1 MSSPRLSPLSS
12 AVIAGCVHRG
22 SLRRLV
28 HAYERLCAE
37 VRNPR
42 ARYEAGSVLLGRERP
57 FGQVALLWQIF
68 GLEEDEEQGSEDSDE
83 ETSEGEDEA

>member
-1 MSSPRLSPLSS
+1 
-12 AVIAGCVHRG
+12 
-22 SLRRLV
+22 
-28 HAYERLCAE
+28 
-37 VRNPR
+37 VRHPR

-83 ETSEGEDEA
+83 ETSEGEEDEA

>member
-1 MSSPRLSPLSS
+1 M
-12 AVIAGCVHRG
+12 IAGCIHRG

-28 HAYERLCAE
+28 RAYERLCAE

-68 GLEEDEEQGSEDSDE
+68 GLEEEERGSEDSDE
-83 ETSEGEDEA
+83 ETRESEEDEG